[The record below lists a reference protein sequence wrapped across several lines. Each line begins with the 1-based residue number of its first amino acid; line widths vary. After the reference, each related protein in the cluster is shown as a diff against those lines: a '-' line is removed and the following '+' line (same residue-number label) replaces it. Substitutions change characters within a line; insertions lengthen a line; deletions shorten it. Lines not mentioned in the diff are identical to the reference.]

1 MGAGIKNLKS
11 IWRALRVIHGA
22 KQHVPS
28 VEDTPPEAEA
38 CRYFSSETNRVPDSM
53 EISSLK

>member
-28 VEDTPPEAEA
+28 VEDTPSEVEP
-38 CRYFSSETNRVPDSM
+38 CR
-53 EISSLK
+53 